1 MQQPK
6 HLNRKLEGSPFNLN
20 FPEASSTPKT
30 TVHYLTEDV
39 FKKKKLNKEDF
50 RAKLIKERSFRLYY
64 KKSALGTA
72 SESYCVLVR
81 TKNGIPAQ
89 YVLLLDKGSQKKVTH
104 TAEGPRGK
112 IVYACEAFNQFWEHL
127 LSTVEGLPE
136 NYETTYDLIDSK
148 WAQFQKGVKAQ
159 ATTQTQTQ
167 QTPSNKPKPAT
178 KPAAPVAPKAEPVKA
193 APATPPAKPA
203 TPTQEACSHCNK
215 IPLIP
220 MQYRSKP
227 EQIPNSRDHDD

>member
-89 YVLLLDKGSQKKVTH
+89 YVLLLDKGNQKKVTH

-159 ATTQTQTQ
+159 ATTKPQTQ
-167 QTPSNKPKPAT
+167 QAPSNKPETTTNPTT
-178 KPAAPVAPKAEPVKA
+178 KPASGTTSAPKAE
-193 APATPPAKPA
+193 PAKPA

-220 MQYRSKP
+220 MPYRPKP
-227 EQIPNSRDHDD
+227 EWIPNSRDHDD